1 MLSVTGGNLHTAIQA
16 GKDHYGLRFCEI
28 AYVAYG
34 HEACFGHPLR
44 IDSFPVPKQ
53 RHQDL
58 KVVGTVQC
66 FPDRQFYEVPQCIAI
81 VSKHM
86 LGPCPNHLLVGHR
99 IELITEGVVLI
110 PQRSEL

>member
-1 MLSVTGGNLHTAIQA
+1 VSSVPGDNLHTAIQA
-16 GKDHYGLRFCEI
+16 GKDHYGLRFCDI

-34 HEACFGHPLR
+34 HEAGFGHPHR
-44 IDSFPVPKQ
+44 IDCFPVPKQ

-58 KVVGTVQC
+58 KVVGTVLC
-66 FPDRQFYEVPQCIAI
+66 FPDRQFDEVPQCIAI

-86 LGPCPNHLLVGHR
+86 LGPCPGYLLVGHR

-110 PQRSEL
+110 PQWSEL